1 VDCSINCSNPAR
13 ICCRTRLAE
22 RRDKPAAGGLG
33 GLLGGASGSGGLG
46 SLLSGAGGGALA
58 AGAMG
63 LLLGNKKVRKVGGK
77 VAIYGGLAALGVLA
91 YKAYGNYNAQKG
103 TAPQSEPQTLD
114 RLPPAQAEQH
124 SQAILKALVAAA
136 KADGHIDDR
145 ERQLIEGEFTKL
157 DNDQELQHWLHAE
170 LNKPLDPT
178 DVARAA
184 STPEMAAEMYI
195 ASVMLVDEEN
205 FMEKSYLDELARQL
219 KLEPGLKVEL
229 EKQVR
234 LASVCELQQS
244 QIELLAKAPGRRHLT
259 VPPLREQARSHRVL
273 RSNGERACSRRHSP
287 PHSDGNDHSI
297 APFCHYPTGTPDP
310 NWRTVPPQSLPA
322 NPAGQA

>member
-1 VDCSINCSNPAR
+1 MN
-13 ICCRTRLAE
+13 TRGLLDQLLKSGQDLLQNKAGGTQN
-22 RRDKPAAGGLG
+22 KPAAGGLG

-103 TAPQSEPQTLD
+103 TAPQGEPQTLD

-157 DNDQELQHWLHAE
+157 DNDRELQHWLHAE

-234 LASVCELQQS
+234 IASV
-244 QIELLAKAPGRRHLT
+244 
-259 VPPLREQARSHRVL
+259 
-273 RSNGERACSRRHSP
+273 
-287 PHSDGNDHSI
+287 
-297 APFCHYPTGTPDP
+297 
-310 NWRTVPPQSLPA
+310 
-322 NPAGQA
+322 

>member
-1 VDCSINCSNPAR
+1 MN
-13 ICCRTRLAE
+13 TRGLLDQLLKSGQDLLQNKAGGSQN
-22 RRDKPAAGGLG
+22 KSSGGGLG

-46 SLLSGAGGGALA
+46 GLLSGAGGGALA

-103 TAPQSEPQTLD
+103 TAPQREPQTLD
-114 RLPPAQAEQH
+114 RLPPAQAEEH

-145 ERQLIEGEFTKL
+145 ERQLIEGEFIKL

-205 FMEKSYLDELARQL
+205 FMEKAYLDELARQL
-219 KLEPGLKVEL
+219 KLEPGLKAEL

-234 LASVCELQQS
+234 
-244 QIELLAKAPGRRHLT
+244 
-259 VPPLREQARSHRVL
+259 QA
-273 RSNGERACSRRHSP
+273 
-287 PHSDGNDHSI
+287 
-297 APFCHYPTGTPDP
+297 TP
-310 NWRTVPPQSLPA
+310 
-322 NPAGQA
+322 

>member
-1 VDCSINCSNPAR
+1 MN
-13 ICCRTRLAE
+13 TRGLLDQLLKSGQDLLQNKAGASQN
-22 RRDKPAAGGLG
+22 KSASGGLG
-33 GLLGGASGSGGLG
+33 GLLSGASGSGGLG
-46 SLLSGAGGGALA
+46 GLLSGAGGGALA

-234 LASVCELQQS
+234 
-244 QIELLAKAPGRRHLT
+244 
-259 VPPLREQARSHRVL
+259 
-273 RSNGERACSRRHSP
+273 
-287 PHSDGNDHSI
+287 I
-297 APFCHYPTGTPDP
+297 A
-310 NWRTVPPQSLPA
+310 A
-322 NPAGQA
+322 A

>member
-1 VDCSINCSNPAR
+1 MN
-13 ICCRTRLAE
+13 TRGLLDQLLKSGQDLLQNKAGGSQN
-22 RRDKPAAGGLG
+22 KSAAGGLG
-33 GLLGGASGSGGLG
+33 GLLGGSSGGGGLG
-46 SLLSGAGGGALA
+46 GLLSGAGGGALA

-63 LLLGNKKVRKVGGK
+63 LLLGSKKARNVGGK
-77 VAIYGGLAALGVLA
+77 VAVYGGLAALGVLA
-91 YKAYGNYNAQKG
+91 YKAYGNWNAQKG
-103 TAPQSEPQTLD
+103 TAPQGEPQTLD
-114 RLPPAQAEQH
+114 RLPPAQVELH

-170 LNKPLDPT
+170 LNKPLDPA

-234 LASVCELQQS
+234 LAAE
-244 QIELLAKAPGRRHLT
+244 
-259 VPPLREQARSHRVL
+259 
-273 RSNGERACSRRHSP
+273 
-287 PHSDGNDHSI
+287 
-297 APFCHYPTGTPDP
+297 
-310 NWRTVPPQSLPA
+310 
-322 NPAGQA
+322 